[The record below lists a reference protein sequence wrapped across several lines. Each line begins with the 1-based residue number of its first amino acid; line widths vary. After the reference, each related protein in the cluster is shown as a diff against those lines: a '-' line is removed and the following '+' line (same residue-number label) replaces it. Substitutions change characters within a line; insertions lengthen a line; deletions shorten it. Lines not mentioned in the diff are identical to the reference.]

1 MKSLR
6 MLGMGLIAAVLFLS
20 LLSLK
25 GVGQEPPRKNPPPQG
40 RSEGKTSFG
49 LKPLTEMTAEDKYK
63 GEDGGLYG
71 GGYNEPPPEHQAA
84 VRKELAKIVPL
95 DAEGNQSKD
104 GKIILLSLGGRH
116 PTEDFS
122 SFKKTVDADPEKSP
136 SVVIMDGALGGQGP
150 PKDGRNPLEQR
161 LYKEGATVKQVQVAM
176 MKQSFMSPKNDFPA
190 HAQKLRDDL
199 IVDLNNYK
207 EKYPNLRVIYMTTRY
222 YGGYGD
228 SVNPEPQTFE
238 AAFAIRWLIQDQI
251 KGEPKLN
258 YDPAKGEVHAPLI
271 LWGPYYWADGTTPR
285 KSDGLIWE
293 RNDYENDGTHLSR
306 SGTQKVIEM
315 LLKFFRTD
323 AGARTWL
330 LKG

>member
-1 MKSLR
+1 MKCLR
-6 MLGMGLIAAVLFLS
+6 ILGMGLITALLGTALLAAQEEKPDAKKAAPKA
-20 LLSLK
+20 LK

-71 GGYNEPPPEHQAA
+71 GGYDEPPPKHQAA

-95 DAEGNQSKD
+95 DAEGNPSKD

-150 PKDGRNPLEQR
+150 PKDGRNPLEHR
-161 LYKEGATVKQVQVAM
+161 LYKAGATVKQVQVAM

-199 IVDLNNYK
+199 IVDLNNCK

-222 YGGYGD
+222 YGGYGG
-228 SVNPEPQTFE
+228 SVNPERHSG
-238 AAFAIRWLIQDQI
+238 A
-251 KGEPKLN
+251 
-258 YDPAKGEVHAPLI
+258 
-271 LWGPYYWADGTTPR
+271 
-285 KSDGLIWE
+285 S
-293 RNDYENDGTHLSR
+293 NDGSIGWCR
-306 SGTQKVIEM
+306 QGQCSSQ
-315 LLKFFRTD
+315 R
-323 AGARTWL
+323 
-330 LKG
+330 